1 MFPLFCFFAEK
12 PADLY
17 DQLNPDWAPTVNMG
31 HIRAFMTQSPSKSR
45 YNRSQNLS
53 LTKQHTAS
61 ALSLLEV
68 RCSTPD
74 FGTDDTIT
82 SETESGTS
90 SQTDIDSKLFTAMES
105 ELLVLPQENRDMK
118 EKLEAKKFYET
129 FFKNDDSKV

>member
-1 MFPLFCFFAEK
+1 MFPLFWFFAEK

-17 DQLNPDWAPTVNMG
+17 DQPNPDSAPTVNMG

-53 LTKQHTAS
+53 VKKQHTAA